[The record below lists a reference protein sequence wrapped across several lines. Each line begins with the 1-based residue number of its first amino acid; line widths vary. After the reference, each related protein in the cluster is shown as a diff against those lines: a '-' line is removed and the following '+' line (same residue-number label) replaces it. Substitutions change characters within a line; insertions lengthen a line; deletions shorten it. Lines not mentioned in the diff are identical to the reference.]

1 MRVDTWSRP
10 GLLAAIT
17 WLGAI
22 FLGGWLVWCA
32 MFQFTGIP
40 TEAEILETHEER
52 RTGRRG
58 RKHTETYGMVRYLD
72 QAGRPHTDKL
82 QLYAGA
88 APGRKIAV
96 RYLPSQPERCR
107 QDDFWGIW
115 GLAVMF
121 SGFFALTIGLIWL
134 GERMRRERI
143 RQRNAFLQP
152 TE

>member
-1 MRVDTWSRP
+1 MRVAWSRP
-10 GLLAAIT
+10 GPLAAVT

-22 FLGGWLVWCA
+22 FLGGWLFWCA
-32 MFQFTGIP
+32 VFQLTGVP

-52 RTGRRG
+52 RSGRRG
-58 RKHTETYGMVRYLD
+58 RKHTETYGVVRYVD
-72 QAGRPHTDKL
+72 QEGQVRKDKL
-82 QLYAGA
+82 RLYAGA

-96 RYLPSQPERCR
+96 RYLPSQPDTCR

-121 SGFFALTIGLIWL
+121 SGFFALTIGLIRI
-134 GERMRRERI
+134 GERMRSANV
-143 RQRNAFLQP
+143 RQRNTLRQP